1 MNNNNNNNSTMMMNA
16 MKRVERLK
24 TQVVVDYSRDDN
36 AGGGIPMTSRLE
48 RQETFFS
55 SPWVRVLFFF
65 SLSLS
70 FVTVHRKTAAFIFL
84 SLSFF
89 LNIRVL
95 SSFRDAHSM

>member
-1 MNNNNNNNSTMMMNA
+1 MTMMNA

-24 TQVVVDYSRDDN
+24 TQVVVDN
-36 AGGGIPMTSRLE
+36 AGGGGIPMTSTSRLE

-55 SPWVRVLFFF
+55 SPWVRVLFFLSLF
-65 SLSLS
+65 SLCNGASS
-70 FVTVHRKTAAFIFL
+70 SKTAFYFPFSL

>member
-1 MNNNNNNNSTMMMNA
+1 MMNA

-24 TQVVVDYSRDDN
+24 TQVVVDN
-36 AGGGIPMTSRLE
+36 AGGGGIPMTSTSRLE

-95 SSFRDAHSM
+95 SSFRDAHFVVTVDV